1 MIETLPVKKS
11 FEINGFCSAFNFSWD
26 KNFVFNGERHDFWE
40 IVFIESGEVEITE
53 DENIYTVGAGK
64 IIFHAPMEFH
74 RIKSS
79 SGSCPSGC
87 VLSFRSSGDVPKSLR
102 DGVFSLGYDEIEEY
116 ERIAKLAVRF
126 INSPADTDAGE
137 EAALLLCAFMIRL
150 GAKPRAESRSATQS
164 ASEYR
169 RIVSYMIKNVEKN
182 LTVSDIAKETSVS
195 VSYIKLLFSTF
206 AGISPKNFFNDLRI
220 RRAALLL
227 TSGLSVTDVANE
239 MSFSSPSYFC
249 SFYKKHT
256 GTPPARQRSGKN
268 G

>member
-1 MIETLPVKKS
+1 MIKLLPVKKE
-11 FEINGFCSAFNFSWD
+11 FEIEGFYSAFNFCWNDS
-26 KNFVFNGERHDFWE
+26 FVFSGERHDFWE

-79 SGSCPSGC
+79 GGSCPSGC
-87 VLSFRSSGDVPKSLR
+87 VISFSSSGQIPKRLM

-116 ERIAKLAVRF
+116 ERISELAVTF
-126 INSPADTDAGE
+126 INSPSEKDAGA
-137 EAALLLCAFMIRL
+137 EAVMLLSAFILRL
-150 GAKPRAESRSATQS
+150 ASRPRADSLSATQS

-169 RIVSYMIKNVEKN
+169 RVVSYMIKNSEKN
-182 LTVSDIAKETSVS
+182 LTVSDIARQTSVS

-206 AGISPKNFFNDLRI
+206 AGVSPKSFFNGLRI
-220 RRAALLL
+220 RRASELLA
-227 TSGLSVTDVANE
+227 SGLSVTEVANA
-239 MSFSSPSYFC
+239 MCFSSPSYFC

-256 GTPPARQRSGKN
+256 GMPPAKQRIN
-268 G
+268 AQP